1 MFDYIVEKSR
11 TNKNIL
17 LHSCF
22 SSLLIKIM
30 VDETS
35 FELSI
40 NSGDIEVSAT
50 LNSKDYDFTLSATKK
65 AWLNLKKA
73 VAPTGFQCLSTMRRT
88 QNLIVTGNVIKFN
101 QHLLLLEMLFS
112 NIVSDENTCK
122 RPAPAKIED
131 IKGQYIQLTIEGTP
145 HRLYFE
151 EAGKGVP
158 LVCLHTAGSDSR
170 QYQHLLNDPEIT
182 NNFRVIT
189 FDLPW
194 HGKSS
199 PPHGFEKSIY
209 ELTTNSYMNTVMT
222 FLRTL
227 ELENP
232 VVMGCSIGGRVVLH
246 LALNHGKSFKAV
258 IGLQSALFAEDRSL
272 GEPTPSDVL
281 HRPDI
286 HGGQIA
292 GALMAG
298 MTAPQSPSPE
308 RWETMWHYMQ
318 SGPGV
323 FKGDLNY
330 YFVDGDLRNTLTD
343 SLINSDCPI
352 YLLNGEYDASAT
364 PEMGYELSQLIK
376 AEYFEVMKNVGHFP
390 MSENPEVFRR
400 YLMPVLEKILH
411 N

>member
-1 MFDYIVEKSR
+1 
-11 TNKNIL
+11 
-17 LHSCF
+17 
-22 SSLLIKIM
+22 M

-73 VAPTGFQCLSTMRRT
+73 VAPPGFQCLSTMRRT

-194 HGKSS
+194 HGTVSYT
-199 PPHGFEKSIY
+199 H
-209 ELTTNSYMNTVMT
+209 LTLPT
-222 FLRTL
+222 
-227 ELENP
+227 
-232 VVMGCSIGGRVVLH
+232 
-246 LALNHGKSFKAV
+246 KA
-258 IGLQSALFAEDRSL
+258 
-272 GEPTPSDVL
+272 
-281 HRPDI
+281 
-286 HGGQIA
+286 
-292 GALMAG
+292 
-298 MTAPQSPSPE
+298 
-308 RWETMWHYMQ
+308 
-318 SGPGV
+318 
-323 FKGDLNY
+323 
-330 YFVDGDLRNTLTD
+330 
-343 SLINSDCPI
+343 
-352 YLLNGEYDASAT
+352 
-364 PEMGYELSQLIK
+364 
-376 AEYFEVMKNVGHFP
+376 
-390 MSENPEVFRR
+390 
-400 YLMPVLEKILH
+400 
-411 N
+411 